1 MAHKPNSFE
10 RFWKELK
17 RREVFGVVT
26 TYAATAYIIIEVV
39 NNLVGPLHLP
49 NWVATVVVILLI
61 IGLPVAIVLSWIFDF
76 TPQGIKK
83 TESLEELEGKEIVI
97 KPVKRK
103 LRASYVLNAILII
116 AVIVLAYPKMFKQN
130 TLEKLRSSDGR
141 ISVAILPFRNMSND
155 SALNYLEEW
164 IPESVTSYLSDF
176 SEYLQVRQTESINWL
191 IQSKGFTNYTSITPS
206 VANMI
211 SQKLEA
217 KVFISGAIIKSGT
230 GIILST
236 SIIESKTEE
245 VLKSFQIDGTAEI
258 LNPIIDSLIKMVTNF
273 LLISKLQK
281 EVPPDVQYIGST
293 NSHEAHRFYTM
304 GFHSYYDDQDYN
316 VATKWF
322 LQALKIDSNFV
333 GAMVLISHAYAQQK
347 MYAEAKRWCLK
358 AYEREDLVSTKL
370 KLYIDYAYAAF
381 FQTHYERIK
390 YCKKFLKIDD
400 QSPHWNF
407 FLGMN
412 YRNIY
417 QFENAISEIEKALE
431 IYQKWGIRPQWALD
445 YTNLGFAYHKT
456 GQYNKECELYKK
468 AEQDFP
474 DNSSIIGFQAVLSL
488 TKKDTTSANQYIE
501 KFKSL
506 LTENSTSE
514 ADIAAN
520 LAWMYWYADI
530 PVKEEKYLRQAL
542 TIEPAN
548 PERMNNLAWF
558 LIDKDRNVKEGMT
571 LVAKALELNPDYYD
585 YLHTEGW
592 GLFKQGNYNKAVE
605 ILQKSWDLRMKNAIY
620 YHDAFLHLEA
630 AKKAVDGH
638 KN

>member
-1 MAHKPNSFE
+1 MGGRNPFNF
-10 RFWKELK
+10 
-17 RREVFGVVT
+17 
-26 TYAATAYIIIEVV
+26 
-39 NNLVGPLHLP
+39 
-49 NWVATVVVILLI
+49 
-61 IGLPVAIVLSWIFDF
+61 
-76 TPQGIKK
+76 
-83 TESLEELEGKEIVI
+83 
-97 KPVKRK
+97 
-103 LRASYVLNAILII
+103 AS
-116 AVIVLAYPKMFKQN
+116 
-130 TLEKLRSSDGR
+130 G
-141 ISVAILPFRNMSND
+141 
-155 SALNYLEEW
+155 
-164 IPESVTSYLSDF
+164 
-176 SEYLQVRQTESINWL
+176 
-191 IQSKGFTNYTSITPS
+191 
-206 VANMI
+206 
-211 SQKLEA
+211 
-217 KVFISGAIIKSGT
+217 SG
-230 GIILST
+230 
-236 SIIESKTEE
+236 
-245 VLKSFQIDGTAEI
+245 
-258 LNPIIDSLIKMVTNF
+258 
-273 LLISKLQK
+273 
-281 EVPPDVQYIGST
+281 
-293 NSHEAHRFYTM
+293 
-304 GFHSYYDDQDYN
+304 
-316 VATKWF
+316 
-322 LQALKIDSNFV
+322 
-333 GAMVLISHAYAQQK
+333 
-347 MYAEAKRWCLK
+347 
-358 AYEREDLVSTKL
+358 
-370 KLYIDYAYAAF
+370 
-381 FQTHYERIK
+381 
-390 YCKKFLKIDD
+390 
-400 QSPHWNF
+400 
-407 FLGMN
+407 
-412 YRNIY
+412 
-417 QFENAISEIEKALE
+417 FENAISEIEKALE